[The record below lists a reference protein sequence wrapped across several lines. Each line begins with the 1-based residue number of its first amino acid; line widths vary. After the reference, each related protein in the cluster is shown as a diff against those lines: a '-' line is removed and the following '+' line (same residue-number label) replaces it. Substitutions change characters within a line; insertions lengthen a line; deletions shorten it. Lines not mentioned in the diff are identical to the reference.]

1 MRLTGH
7 RTNSLRTGF
16 TLIEL
21 LVVIAIIA
29 ILAAILFP
37 VFSRVRNQAKISA
50 CTSNM
55 HQFGLALELYMNDH
69 KGYMPIAYNI
79 WYPTAYGG
87 GWYDSSGNPTFS
99 NYFEALD
106 KYMKSPQVA
115 ICPSKPIDYIRDSLA
130 GLWYT
135 DPANKRGKTKWYGA
149 VYTPSMWTH
158 PAGSIGPGSY
168 AEIPWSQ
175 RGALV
180 KLDSYDF
187 EGKVNAT
194 RSSTII
200 LFCMAGTWTF
210 WEPRDWCP
218 DRICR
223 GSHDRGTPGLFADM
237 HVQFVTYDKVGKL

>member
-1 MRLTGH
+1 MVRTLDGDARNPSHARTRDERLPEARPSGKQEAVPV
-7 RTNSLRTGF
+7 RGSREGR
-16 TLIEL
+16 
-21 LVVIAIIA
+21 LV
-29 ILAAILFP
+29 
-37 VFSRVRNQAKISA
+37 
-50 CTSNM
+50 
-55 HQFGLALELYMNDH
+55 QFKVVEIGIQER
-69 KGYMPIAYNI
+69 
-79 WYPTAYGG
+79 
-87 GWYDSSGNPTFS
+87 
-99 NYFEALD
+99 
-106 KYMKSPQVA
+106 
-115 ICPSKPIDYIRDSLA
+115 CPRKPIDYIRDSLS

-135 DPANKRGKTKWYGA
+135 DSNNKRGKTKWYGA

-180 KLDSYDF
+180 KLDSYDY

-194 RSSTII
+194 RSTTII

>member
-1 MRLTGH
+1 MVRTLDGDARDPSHAGTRDERLPEARPSGKQEAVPV
-7 RTNSLRTGF
+7 RGSREGR
-16 TLIEL
+16 
-21 LVVIAIIA
+21 LVQLQV
-29 ILAAILFP
+29 
-37 VFSRVRNQAKISA
+37 VEISI
-50 CTSNM
+50 
-55 HQFGLALELYMNDH
+55 QER
-69 KGYMPIAYNI
+69 
-79 WYPTAYGG
+79 
-87 GWYDSSGNPTFS
+87 
-99 NYFEALD
+99 
-106 KYMKSPQVA
+106 
-115 ICPSKPIDYIRDSLA
+115 CPSKPIDYIRDSLS

-135 DPANKRGKTKWYGA
+135 DSNNKRGKTKWYGA

-180 KLDSYDF
+180 KLDSYDY

-194 RSSTII
+194 RSTTII